1 MRRRR
6 ADKRDVIADPKYSSK
21 LVTRF
26 VNVIMTKGKK
36 SIAEQILYN
45 ALDIVSKKINNDNT
59 LEVLQKAID
68 NARPLLEIKPR
79 RVGGATYQ
87 VPIEVKSDRG
97 SSIAMRWIRDF
108 ARQKKGKPMRKIMM
122 AGTSLA
128 VIYNIIIFSPMG
140 AIVEGLFLASNILG
154 YYRHYIKK
162 SGEGKVVGGL

>member
-6 ADKRDVIADPKYSSK
+6 ANKRDVISDPKYNSK

-26 VNVIMTKGKK
+26 VNVIMAKGKK

-45 ALDIVSKKINNDNT
+45 SLDIVTKKLNNDNA

-97 SSIAMRWIRDF
+97 NSIAMRWIRDF
-108 ARQKKGKPMRKIMM
+108 ARQKKGKPMEEKLADEIMD
-122 AGTSLA
+122 AFKAQGSA
-128 VIYNIIIFSPMG
+128 
-140 AIVEGLFLASNILG
+140 
-154 YYRHYIKK
+154 IKK
-162 SGEGKVVGGL
+162 REDMHRMAEANKAFAHYRW